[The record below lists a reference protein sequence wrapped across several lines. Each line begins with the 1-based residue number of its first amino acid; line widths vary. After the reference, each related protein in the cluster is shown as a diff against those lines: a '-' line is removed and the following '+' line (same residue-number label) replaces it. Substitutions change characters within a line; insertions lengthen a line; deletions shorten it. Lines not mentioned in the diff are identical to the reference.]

1 VEALS
6 AAHAR
11 LGAQYREAIKSYDRD
26 DPATGLV
33 VDGLVARLARPV
45 NEVFDT
51 LLATVR
57 QAKHQ
62 HDETYSKLKEQL
74 LGPVTLKQRAAIE
87 LLDKTVQINREAAVQ
102 ETEAAHAQA
111 AFSKIVTMSGMIIG
125 GLLALALG
133 VLITRSIN
141 RVLRQVIEGLSD
153 GAQEVAAAAG
163 QVSAAAQSLAEG
175 SSEQAASLEE
185 TSSSLEEMSSMTSR
199 NADNARQANAL
210 MDDAKRVVDTA
221 DGSMVRLTGSMG
233 EIAKA
238 SEETSKI
245 VKTIDEIAFQ
255 TNLLALNAAVEAARA
270 GEAGAGFAVVA
281 DEVRNLALRA
291 AEAAK
296 NTANLIEGTVK
307 KVRDGSTLVSSTN
320 EAFHQVTGSSARVS
334 ELVAGISAA
343 SNDQAEG
350 IGQITTA
357 VTELDKLTQQN
368 AANAEESASAA
379 EEMSAQAETMLGMV
393 GELVAMVGGA
403 SADDARNDK
412 AGRKAV
418 RKGNHA
424 RASAGKKVKSK
435 FGGSRKAPPSA
446 EEVIALDDGELSS
459 F

>member
-1 VEALS
+1 
-6 AAHAR
+6 
-11 LGAQYREAIKSYDRD
+11 
-26 DPATGLV
+26 
-33 VDGLVARLARPV
+33 
-45 NEVFDT
+45 
-51 LLATVR
+51 
-57 QAKHQ
+57 
-62 HDETYSKLKEQL
+62 
-74 LGPVTLKQRAAIE
+74 
-87 LLDKTVQINREAAVQ
+87 
-102 ETEAAHAQA
+102 
-111 AFSKIVTMSGMIIG
+111 
-125 GLLALALG
+125 
-133 VLITRSIN
+133 
-141 RVLRQVIEGLSD
+141 
-153 GAQEVAAAAG
+153 
-163 QVSAAAQSLAEG
+163 
-175 SSEQAASLEE
+175 
-185 TSSSLEEMSSMTSR
+185 MTSR

-281 DEVRNLALRA
+281 DEVRHLALRA

-296 NTANLIEGTVK
+296 NTADLIEGTVK
-307 KVRDGSTLVSSTN
+307 RVRDGSTLVSSTN

-350 IGQITTA
+350 IGQINTA

-403 SADDARNDK
+403 GTDDGRSDKGRHK
-412 AGRKAV
+412 AGG
-418 RKGNHA
+418 KGKHA
-424 RASAGKKVKSK
+424 LASAGKKVKGK